1 MYALLRMHCSPP
13 HLMFNSMLKLFITAL
28 LITGTLLQPAS
39 AAVTAP
45 QAVQAQ
51 YDLSMNGT
59 AIAVIQETFET
70 GNGTYQAASET
81 QAIGLFALVQRRPG
95 RVTSSGEVGSDGL
108 RPKTF
113 DGTRGTGDARRVH
126 AGFDWTAGTL
136 TFTHDGRSETATL
149 PPGTQD
155 RLSVMYQFLF
165 LDPAKLKGLAFA
177 MTNGRKLDQYR
188 YAIGPDTT
196 IDTPLGR
203 MAVIHLVKQ
212 HAVGET
218 ATEIWLAREHRL
230 MPVKM
235 RIVEDDGKRYEQII
249 SRLEIR

>member
-1 MYALLRMHCSPP
+1 
-13 HLMFNSMLKLFITAL
+13 MFKTLF
-28 LITGTLLQPAS
+28 TLLLAIALPAY
-39 AAVTAP
+39 AAVTPP

-51 YDLSMNGT
+51 YELSMNGT
-59 AIAVIQETFET
+59 PIAVMQETFEIRD
-70 GNGTYQAASET
+70 GGYQAASET

-95 RVTSSGEVGSDGL
+95 RVTSSGDVGSSGL

-113 DGTRGTGDARRVH
+113 DGTRGTGDARRVN
-126 AGFDWTAGTL
+126 AAFDWTAGTL

-165 LDPAKLKGLAFA
+165 LDQAKLKGLAFA

-188 YAIGPDTT
+188 YDIGPDTA

-203 MAVIHLVKQ
+203 LTVIHLVKQ
-212 HAVGET
+212 HAAGET

-235 RIVEDDGKRYEQII
+235 RIVEDDGKRYEQVI